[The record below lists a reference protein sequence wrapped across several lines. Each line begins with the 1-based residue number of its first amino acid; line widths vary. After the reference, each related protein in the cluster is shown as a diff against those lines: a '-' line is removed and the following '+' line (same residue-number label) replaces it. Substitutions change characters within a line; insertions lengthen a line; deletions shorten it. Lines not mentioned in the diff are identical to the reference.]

1 MLEMI
6 RGMPSPVR
14 LTIFSDKYPAKFDLS
29 GFDFAGRL
37 SRLFTD
43 IVIPEAVRADVG
55 KLNHEISPHS

>member
-1 MLEMI
+1 M
-6 RGMPSPVR
+6 R